1 MYSDLFDIPPPE
13 NDKDALLLSQK
24 IKEWINKGRPK
35 PGEEVRQPEGE
46 EIEESEPEEEE
57 QEKLPLHSIHTAFKF
72 VTADFNFSRYPEN
85 EKNISDGLSEAI
97 AEATEFSVKETKLIS
112 VRQYKEGES
121 VVIFGYSRLE
131 DESKAAMFE
140 VELKNGLETGKIG
153 KFTLSRGCIYC
164 KHYRNVH
171 KRNCLYV
178 HIYIF
183 KGVVTNMRG
192 VEANSV
198 IHISIQ
204 FWNEPWIYG
213 MDNEK
218 TEIR

>member
-1 MYSDLFDIPPPE
+1 MRAIIFFVASLLGFLGLGHSTI
-13 NDKDALLLSQK
+13 NDY
-24 IKEWINKGRPK
+24 IKPK
-35 PGEEVRQPEGE
+35 YDEEGE
-46 EIEESEPEEEE
+46 FLMDYLRHNDFLEEE

-72 VTADFNFSRYPEN
+72 VTANFNFSRYPEN

-97 AEATEFSVKETKLIS
+97 AEASEFSVKETKLIS